1 MLKILLT
8 AASGAVL
15 LSACATMQGADTNLA
30 QPEAAPAEWAAVDA
44 STPPTGDWVG
54 AFNDAILTSLI
65 SEAIANN
72 YDIAAA
78 AARVEQARAL
88 SVQANAQRL
97 PTLDADVGATGTSA
111 ENAATGRRNESTSY
125 SAGLSA
131 SWEADVWGRLSDQA
145 RAAATD
151 VEASKADLE
160 AARLS
165 IAGAVAQRWFE
176 LIEARLQTDL
186 ARRDVENRERS
197 LRFIERRYSRGV
209 STSLDVRLAR
219 SALASSRAQLYS
231 QIQFEDSAA
240 RAVEVLLGRYPG
252 AELEAVASLPDL
264 HALKGAGA
272 PGELLV
278 RRPDLRAAE
287 ARLTSAGL
295 RASQARKALLPRLT
309 LTGTADLGGPDIE
322 DLLDVDTLVARLIGN
337 VAQPIFRGGSL
348 RAEAT
353 RQEAVARERLASYA
367 NAALFAWQ
375 EAENALEAEILLADR
390 EAALEEAAEE
400 AARAEELA
408 ERQYNNGLRTIFDLL
423 DAQARRITS
432 ESQYLTASR
441 QRVSN
446 RVQLYMAIG
455 GDFNVPA
462 NEQDEAR
469 QSEEQSS

>member
-1 MLKILLT
+1 M
-8 AASGAVL
+8 
-15 LSACATMQGADTNLA
+15 
-30 QPEAAPAEWAAVDA
+30 
-44 STPPTGDWVG
+44 
-54 AFNDAILTSLI
+54 
-65 SEAIANN
+65 
-72 YDIAAA
+72 
-78 AARVEQARAL
+78 
-88 SVQANAQRL
+88 
-97 PTLDADVGATGTSA
+97 
-111 ENAATGRRNESTSY
+111 
-125 SAGLSA
+125 
-131 SWEADVWGRLSDQA
+131 
-145 RAAATD
+145 
-151 VEASKADLE
+151 
-160 AARLS
+160 
-165 IAGAVAQRWFE
+165 
-176 LIEARLQTDL
+176 
-186 ARRDVENRERS
+186 
-197 LRFIERRYSRGV
+197 
-209 STSLDVRLAR
+209 
-219 SALASSRAQLYS
+219 
-231 QIQFEDSAA
+231 
-240 RAVEVLLGRYPG
+240 
-252 AELEAVASLPDL
+252 
-264 HALKGAGA
+264 
-272 PGELLV
+272 
-278 RRPDLRAAE
+278 
-287 ARLTSAGL
+287 

-348 RAEAT
+348 RAEVT

-446 RVQLYMAIG
+446 RVQLYLAIG